1 MEREGRA
8 WGNQAEMLLNISQEI
23 VFQHQR
29 DSCQQQHI
37 DGRAFE
43 DAVNS
48 GAFQV
53 DLPRKLRDSHPA
65 LVEDGFDQVTDM
77 EVGLRG
83 HGASGL

>member
-1 MEREGRA
+1 
-8 WGNQAEMLLNISQEI
+8 MLLNISQEI

-29 DSCQQQHI
+29 DSCQLQHI
-37 DGRAFE
+37 HGGTFK
-43 DAVNS
+43 DAVNG

-53 DLPRKLRDSHPA
+53 NLPCKLRDGHPA

-83 HGASGL
+83 HGALGLGHKKGVEVNLA